1 MAKVASETNI
11 KPLLLDR
18 VPPHDSEAEQS
29 LLGSMLLSDD
39 VIPEVAEIV
48 NQDSFYTDVNRHI
61 FEAIL
66 ELYAKGEP
74 ADPITVSD
82 KLMEAGVLE
91 AVGGKSYI
99 HTLVNV
105 VPTAANAKYYAEIVE
120 KNGLLRSLI
129 KVATEIASLGYEPGS
144 EVERVLDKAE
154 SLIFGVA
161 SKRISEKFTHIKDLL
176 IDSFEQI
183 EHLYEKK
190 ATVTGL
196 ATGFKDLDEITSG
209 LHKSD
214 LIVVAARPSMGK
226 TSFAL
231 SMAQN
236 IALNQKVPVALFSLE
251 MSRHQLVQRLMC
263 SEARVDA
270 QSLRTGNLNED
281 DWPKLSAAVGRL
293 AEAPVFIDDTP
304 NMTILELRA
313 KARRLM
319 AKEKLGL
326 IIVDYLQLMQGHKRA
341 DSRQQEI
348 SEISRA
354 LKILGRELNVPVIAV
369 SQLSRAVEQRQDKR
383 PMLSDL
389 RECVTGETLVTLQ
402 DGRRLPI
409 RELVGKEPEV
419 LAMSPEG
426 KIVCSKSYK
435 VWCVGKRPIYKVCL
449 ASGREIRTTDKH
461 RLLAAGGWQRIKDLN
476 VGDRVAL
483 TRRIPEPIK
492 TEEWP
497 AKRVALLGHLIGDGS
512 YLSGQPMRYTTASDE
527 NSRLVTECA
536 ETEFGCKV
544 KMYEGRGN
552 WHQLLISGN
561 GNRWA
566 PAGVNKWLRDLGV
579 FNQRSHQ
586 KRIPEQAFHLPNHQ
600 VALLLR
606 HLWATDGTITPR
618 QIDSKGAAGVFFST
632 SSKELANDVAF
643 LLLRLGIVSRIRK
656 ISRQGSRPWYNVSLS
671 GTENLRRFLD
681 TVGAFGPRVRGANVL
696 AQHMIGLKAN
706 TNVDTLPR
714 EVFSEIRQ
722 LMAEKGMTH
731 RAMQSSRG
739 VSYGGNA
746 HFNFA
751 PSRATVLEYADILD
765 DEKLRQQASNDLFW
779 DRVVEIIPDGE
790 EEVFDLTVPGPS
802 SWLADS
808 IVSHNSGAIEQDADL
823 VIFIYRDEYYNRD
836 SEERGIAEIIIS
848 KHRNGPTGTVR
859 LVFLEHY
866 TRFADLAKNT

>member
-66 ELYAKGEP
+66 ELYSKGEP

-389 RECVTGETLVTLQ
+389 RE
-402 DGRRLPI
+402 
-409 RELVGKEPEV
+409 
-419 LAMSPEG
+419 
-426 KIVCSKSYK
+426 
-435 VWCVGKRPIYKVCL
+435 
-449 ASGREIRTTDKH
+449 
-461 RLLAAGGWQRIKDLN
+461 
-476 VGDRVAL
+476 
-483 TRRIPEPIK
+483 
-492 TEEWP
+492 
-497 AKRVALLGHLIGDGS
+497 
-512 YLSGQPMRYTTASDE
+512 
-527 NSRLVTECA
+527 
-536 ETEFGCKV
+536 
-544 KMYEGRGN
+544 
-552 WHQLLISGN
+552 
-561 GNRWA
+561 
-566 PAGVNKWLRDLGV
+566 
-579 FNQRSHQ
+579 
-586 KRIPEQAFHLPNHQ
+586 
-600 VALLLR
+600 
-606 HLWATDGTITPR
+606 
-618 QIDSKGAAGVFFST
+618 
-632 SSKELANDVAF
+632 
-643 LLLRLGIVSRIRK
+643 
-656 ISRQGSRPWYNVSLS
+656 
-671 GTENLRRFLD
+671 
-681 TVGAFGPRVRGANVL
+681 
-696 AQHMIGLKAN
+696 
-706 TNVDTLPR
+706 
-714 EVFSEIRQ
+714 
-722 LMAEKGMTH
+722 
-731 RAMQSSRG
+731 
-739 VSYGGNA
+739 
-746 HFNFA
+746 
-751 PSRATVLEYADILD
+751 
-765 DEKLRQQASNDLFW
+765 
-779 DRVVEIIPDGE
+779 
-790 EEVFDLTVPGPS
+790 
-802 SWLADS
+802 
-808 IVSHNSGAIEQDADL
+808 SGAIEQDADL

-866 TRFADLAKNT
+866 TRFADLAKNS